1 MSYLHER
8 IKKLCE
14 ALDQRAYQDGEPIA
28 LEYCLC
34 GYKTENRP
42 PENAV
47 WKPLPDDLDLV
58 YDGDDRSEKN
68 HGWLRGR
75 FTKSSREGCSSIIR
89 NMTYGANDF
98 RVNPQFSVYIDG
110 RLTTALDAGHRFVYT
125 DGLADGEHEILIYFY
140 INKTF
145 LRRIR
150 FETAYEDDDVE
161 GLYYDVRVPLDAL
174 MAMEDGT
181 REYGLLLRELSDAL
195 SLVDFRR
202 DAPDF
207 REGVKK
213 ARKRLDRYFKSNG
226 NGDRYCFAIGHT
238 HIDVAWLWTFAQTRE
253 KVQRSFSTVVHLM
266 ERYPEYKFMSSQ
278 AQLYEFLKQDAP
290 EVYEK
295 IKKLV
300 KEGRWEV
307 EGAMWVEADCNL
319 PSGESLVRQILYG
332 KRFFKEEF
340 GADCRVLWLPDVFG
354 YSAALPQ
361 ILKKS
366 GVEYFVTSK
375 IGWNETNRLPYD
387 VFSWRGIDGSCVF
400 TWFLTTQDK
409 IRGRA
414 PKTDSTYNGS
424 MNAQQI
430 MGAWD
435 RFQQKDICD
444 TVITTY
450 GYGDG
455 GGGPN
460 AHMIETAKRL
470 ERGVPEC
477 PKVEFGFAG
486 GFLDKVRRE
495 TEESGRLPEWNGEL
509 YLEYHRGTY
518 TSQARNKRNNRR
530 AEFLL
535 QNMEK
540 AALIRRFVSG
550 ADSFDRG
557 LMKRSWKT
565 VLLCQF
571 HDVIPGSSI
580 EDVYRD
586 TDAMY
591 KKLFSECE
599 ERYSDDISA
608 IASRVPG
615 AAGEAVVFNPNSFG
629 TGAELKMPDGRY
641 AYFADIPPMG
651 YAVLRPEKDGLVAVD
666 CENATVENA
675 YIKITFDGK
684 RNLASVYDKRARR
697 EVLKGSGNV
706 LTAFEDYPRAYD
718 AWEISE
724 YYTEKSYPVDGVVA
738 FDPFFEGDRA
748 GFVVERRFN
757 KSVIRQEIA
766 LYGHTSRIDFE
777 TELDWHED
785 HILLKAAF
793 PIDVLANEATYDIQF
808 GSVKRPTHKN
818 TSWDSARFEC
828 AAHKFADVS
837 EYGYGAAV
845 LNDCKY
851 GYSVDGGTISLSL
864 LKCATSP
871 DKNADQGRH
880 IFTYSLF
887 PHSGDLFSSGT
898 VSEAYLLNNPPV
910 VAGSGTDGISSAPR
924 RYSAV
929 EISEPDIIC
938 DTLKP
943 SEDGKGIIA
952 RFYECFGKRT
962 DAKISFGFNV
972 KEAHIADLNENEKE
986 TVDVRN
992 DVCDLSFGPFEIITL
1007 KITEQER

>member
-14 ALDQRAYQDGEPIA
+14 ALDSREYSDGTPIE

-34 GYKTENRP
+34 GYKAGNKP

-47 WKPLPDDLDLV
+47 WKPLPADLDLV
-58 YDGDDRSEKN
+58 YDSDDRSEKN
-68 HGWLRGR
+68 HGWLRGK
-75 FTKSSREGCSSIIR
+75 FVKTAREGYSSMIR
-89 NMTYGANDF
+89 NRTYGASDF
-98 RVNPQFSVYIDG
+98 RVNPQFTVYIDG
-110 RLTTALDAGHRFVYT
+110 KLVTALDAGHRRVFT
-125 DGLADGEHEILIYFY
+125 DGLADGEHELLIYFY

-145 LRRIR
+145 LRRIS
-150 FETAYEDDDVE
+150 FETSYEDDDVS
-161 GLYYDVRVPLDAL
+161 GLYFDVRVPLDAL
-174 MAMEDGT
+174 NAMDEGT

-202 DAPDF
+202 DAPGF
-207 REGVKK
+207 REGVRK
-213 ARKRLDRYFKSNG
+213 ARERLDGYFRRCG
-226 NGDRYCFAIGHT
+226 GGDVSCFAIGHT
-238 HIDVAWLWTFAQTRE
+238 HIDVAWLWTFVQTRE

-266 ERYPEYKFMSSQ
+266 ERYPQYKFMSSQ
-278 AQLYEFLKQDAP
+278 AQLYEFLKEDAP
-290 EVYEK
+290 DTYAK
-295 IKKLV
+295 IKQLV

-340 GADCRVLWLPDVFG
+340 GVDCRVLWLPDVFG

-387 VFSWRGIDGSCVF
+387 VFSWRGIDGSAVF

-444 TVITTY
+444 TVLTTY

-460 AHMIETAKRL
+460 ANMIETAKRL
-470 ERGVPEC
+470 ERGVPGC
-477 PKVEFGFAG
+477 PKVEFAFAG
-486 GFLDKVRRE
+486 DFLDRVKRE
-495 TEESGRLPEWNGEL
+495 TSESGRLPEWNGEL

-535 QNMEK
+535 RNIEK
-540 AALIRRFVSG
+540 ASLVRRFVSDT
-550 ADSFDRG
+550 DSFDRA
-557 LMKRSWKT
+557 LMKKSWKT

-591 KKLFSECE
+591 AKLFSECGAKLN
-599 ERYSDDISA
+599 DDVGA
-608 IASRVPG
+608 IADRVSCG
-615 AAGEAVVFNPNSFG
+615 AGETVIFNPNSFG
-629 TGAELKMPDGRY
+629 TGAEILMPDGRY
-641 AYFADIPPMG
+641 SYFADIPPMG
-651 YAVLRPEKDGLVAVD
+651 YAALRPEKDGVVSVD
-666 CENATVENA
+666 EENAAIENA
-675 YIKITFDGK
+675 CFRVAFDGK
-684 RNLASVYDKRARR
+684 RNISSIYDKRAGR
-697 EVLKGSGNV
+697 EVLKDSGNV
-706 LTAFEDYPRAYD
+706 LTAYEDYPRAYD

-724 YYTEKSYPVDGVVA
+724 YYTEKSYPVDDVSG
-738 FDPFFEGDRA
+738 FTPFFEGDRA
-748 GFVVERRFN
+748 GFTVVRRFN
-757 KSVIRQEIA
+757 RSLIKQKIA
-766 LYGHTSRIDFE
+766 LYGHSARIDFE
-777 TELDWHED
+777 TELDWHDD
-785 HILLKAAF
+785 HVLLKAAF
-793 PIDVLANEATYDIQF
+793 PFDVLANEATYDIQF
-808 GSVKRPTHKN
+808 GSVRRPTHKN

-828 AAHKFADVS
+828 SAHKYADVS
-837 EYGYGAAV
+837 EYGYGAAL

-851 GYSVDGGTISLSL
+851 GYSASGSTLSLSL

-880 IFTYSLF
+880 TFTYSVF
-887 PHSGDLFSSGT
+887 PHAGDLFSSGT
-898 VSEAYLLNNPPV
+898 VQEAYLLNDPPFA
-910 VAGSGTDGISSAPR
+910 AGAGTDAATSAPR

-929 EISEPDIIC
+929 TVSEPDVIC
-938 DTLKP
+938 ETMKP
-943 SEDGKGIIA
+943 AEDGDGVVV
-952 RFYECFGKRT
+952 RLYECFGKRT
-962 DAKISFGFNV
+962 TAKLSFGFNV
-972 KEAHIADLNENEKE
+972 GKAYISDLGENAVSPVEVTNGTCE
-986 TVDVRN
+986 VD
-992 DVCDLSFGPFEIITL
+992 FGPFEIITL
-1007 KITEQER
+1007 KLSE

>member
-14 ALDQRAYQDGEPIA
+14 TLEGRIYGGGSPIA

-34 GYKTENRP
+34 GYKTGNTP
-42 PENAV
+42 PTDAE
-47 WKPLPDDLDLV
+47 WRPLPDDLDLV
-58 YDGDDRSEKN
+58 YDSDDRSAKN

-75 FTKSSREGCSSIIR
+75 FVKTAKEGFSSVIINR
-89 NMTYGANDF
+89 TYGGDNF
-98 RVNPQFSVYIDG
+98 RVNPQFMVYVDG
-110 RLTTALDAGHRFVYT
+110 HLVSALDAGHRCVYL
-125 DGLADGEHEILIYFY
+125 DGIADGEHELLIYFY

-150 FETAYEDDDVE
+150 FETAYADDDTE
-161 GLYYDVRVPLDAL
+161 GLFFDARIPLDAL
-174 MAMEDGT
+174 NAMEDGT

-202 DAPDF
+202 DAPGY
-207 REGVKK
+207 RESVRT
-213 ARKRLDRYFKSNG
+213 ARKRLAEYFKKNG
-226 NGDRYCFAIGHT
+226 GADRYCFAIGHT

-266 ERYPEYKFMSSQ
+266 ERYPQYKFMSSQ
-278 AQLYEFLKQDAP
+278 AQLYEFLKNDVP
-290 EVYEK
+290 ETYEK
-295 IKKLV
+295 IKRLV
-300 KEGRWEV
+300 KDGRWEV

-340 GADCRVLWLPDVFG
+340 GVDCRVLWLPDVFG

-366 GVEYFVTSK
+366 GVGYFVTSK

-387 VFSWRGIDGSCVF
+387 VFNWKGIDGSGVF
-400 TWFLTTQDK
+400 TWFLTTQEK

-414 PKTDSTYNGS
+414 PRTDSTYNGA

-444 TVITTY
+444 SVITTY

-460 AHMIETAKRL
+460 AYMIETAKRL
-470 ERGVPEC
+470 ERGVPGC
-477 PKVEFGFAG
+477 PKLCFGFAG
-486 GFLDKVRRE
+486 EFLDRVKDE
-495 TEESGRLPEWNGEL
+495 TENSGRLPEWNGEL

-518 TSQARNKRNNRR
+518 TSQARNKKSNRR

-540 AALIRRFVSG
+540 ASLIRRFAG
-550 ADSFDRG
+550 GFDGYDRE

-580 EDVYRD
+580 HDVYED
-586 TDAMY
+586 TGVMY
-591 KKLFSECE
+591 EKLFAECGE
-599 ERYSDDISA
+599 KYRDDLA
-608 IASRVPG
+608 AAADRVPCVS
-615 AAGEAVVFNPNSFG
+615 GEYVIFNPLSFR
-629 TGAELKMPDGRY
+629 TGAEIRLPDGRY
-641 AYFADIPPMG
+641 AYFDDIPSLG
-651 YAVLRPEKDGLVAVD
+651 FAALKPEADGLVTVD
-666 CENATVENA
+666 TDALSIENT
-675 YIKITFDGK
+675 YLKITFDGK
-684 RNLASVYDKRARR
+684 RNLSSVYDKRGRR
-697 EVLKGSGNV
+697 EVLKAPGNV
-706 LTAFEDYPRAYD
+706 LTAYEDYPRAYD

-724 YYTEKSYPVDGVVA
+724 YYTEKAYSVDDVTE
-738 FDPFFEGDRA
+738 FSPFFEGDRA
-748 GFVVERRFN
+748 GFVLVRRFGN
-757 KSVIRQEIA
+757 STIKQKIA
-766 LYGHTSRIDFE
+766 LYGHSARIDFD
-777 TELDWHED
+777 TELDWHDD
-785 HILLKAAF
+785 HLLLKAAF
-793 PIDVLANEATYDIQF
+793 PVDVLATEATCDIQF

-818 TSWDSARFEC
+818 TSWEAAKFEV
-828 AAHKFADVS
+828 AAHKYADVS

-851 GYSVDGGTISLSL
+851 GYSVSGSTVSLSL

-871 DKNADQGRH
+871 DPTADQGRH
-880 IFTYSLF
+880 SFTYSFL
-887 PHSGDLFSSGT
+887 PHTGDPFAGG
-898 VSEAYLLNNPPV
+898 VVREAYLLNNPPT
-910 VAGSGTDGISSAPR
+910 VAGNGTDGASSFPR
-924 RYSAV
+924 RYSLVDTDAENV
-929 EISEPDIIC
+929 IC
-938 DTLKP
+938 DTVKP
-943 SEDGKGIIA
+943 AEDGDGIVV
-952 RFYECFGKRT
+952 RLYECFGRRT
-962 DAKISFGFNV
+962 STRISFGFGV
-972 KEAHIADLNENEKE
+972 KKAFDADLMENDGEEIKPASDGCSL
-986 TVDVRN
+986 T
-992 DVCDLSFGPFEIITL
+992 FAPFEIITL
-1007 KITEQER
+1007 KIYPEE